1 MIFESTYQ
9 TFIAASQDIVR
20 RRERLAK
27 PVIHNLLLS
36 HVDPSVPN
44 AELIS
49 HIMAE
54 ALLRRIDRT
63 MVEAKNIYLQRF
75 EISQID
81 LFYLMTKG
89 NPLVAASHHIA
100 NELLAQVLRELPS
113 ALLIDIGIGK
123 GVQMSA
129 LLSLLDK
136 DPGQLKSLQIL
147 AIDPNPENLVAAS
160 QRLLSSPVGPRLNL
174 KIHTRQALIEEL
186 TEADLQ
192 QFTTDL
198 PTARVLNSAYTLH
211 HTMHATN
218 DTQRRGQILR
228 TIATAW
234 KPLLFTL
241 VEPNADHDTENLPK
255 RLHQCWEHFG
265 TTFEMI
271 DEAPIDSVQKFLIK
285 EQFFGREIRD
295 IFGVSDAFRCE
306 RHEPIDTWLLRLT
319 KAGMV
324 PAAFSLPNTSSL
336 PNYCTQVVSDGLIR
350 LGYHGHPLIA
360 VYAYTSLQQKGA
372 VR

>member
-1 MIFESTYQ
+1 
-9 TFIAASQDIVR
+9 
-20 RRERLAK
+20 
-27 PVIHNLLLS
+27 
-36 HVDPSVPN
+36 
-44 AELIS
+44 
-49 HIMAE
+49 
-54 ALLRRIDRT
+54 
-63 MVEAKNIYLQRF
+63 
-75 EISQID
+75 
-81 LFYLMTKG
+81 
-89 NPLVAASHHIA
+89 
-100 NELLAQVLRELPS
+100 
-113 ALLIDIGIGK
+113 
-123 GVQMSA
+123 
-129 LLSLLDK
+129 
-136 DPGQLKSLQIL
+136 
-147 AIDPNPENLVAAS
+147 
-160 QRLLSSPVGPRLNL
+160 
-174 KIHTRQALIEEL
+174 
-186 TEADLQ
+186 
-192 QFTTDL
+192 
-198 PTARVLNSAYTLH
+198 
-211 HTMHATN
+211 MHATN